1 MSESVNVS
9 VSLKMKKKPKPIKLA
24 SDKTGL
30 DFAFKSE
37 TEEKAQ
43 LAVKPRW
50 HISNQCGAKWFN
62 VTWHNFK

>member
-1 MSESVNVS
+1 
-9 VSLKMKKKPKPIKLA
+9 MKKTLQNIKLA

-43 LAVKPRW
+43 LAVKPLW
-50 HISNQCGAKWFN
+50 HISNRRGA
-62 VTWHNFK
+62 